1 MKVQSYKRDEARSYT
16 LGVTVTIE
24 LLLRRPKQVRA
35 VLLHSALA
43 NGEGR
48 RRIEELCSTHN
59 IPLEINDKA
68 FRILSQ
74 KENCFAIGVFE
85 KYRDLPHEGQRQV
98 LLVNPSNA
106 GNMGT
111 IMRTMAGF
119 GLRDLSVVL
128 PAADPF
134 DPKVVR
140 ASMGALFSLRVGI
153 YPDFESWQQQFPN
166 LPCFPFMLTAS
177 IPLANVTFPNPCA
190 LVFGNEASGLPD
202 AFAAVGQPV
211 IIPHGDAID
220 SLNLPTAAGIALYKL
235 TESDWNNG

>member
-1 MKVQSYKRDEARSYT
+1 MKVQSYKRSGELSYA

-24 LLLRRPKQVRA
+24 LLLRRPDRARA
-35 VLLHSALA
+35 VLLHSALSD
-43 NGEGR
+43 GDGR
-48 RRIEELCSTHN
+48 RRIEELCAEHN

-74 KENCFAIGVFE
+74 KENCFAVGVFE
-85 KYRDLPHEGQRQV
+85 KYSDPPQDGRRQV

-106 GNMGT
+106 GNLGT
-111 IMRTMAGF
+111 IMRTMTGF

-153 YPDFESWQQQFPN
+153 YDTFESWRAAFPA
-166 LPCFPFMLTAS
+166 LPCYPFMLKAS
-177 IPLANVTFPNPCA
+177 VPLSGLTFANPCA

-202 AFAAVGQPV
+202 SFADAGQAVV
-211 IIPHGDAID
+211 IPHGDLID
-220 SLNLPTAAGIALYKL
+220 SLNLPTAAGIALYEL
-235 TESDWNNG
+235 TKSDWSR